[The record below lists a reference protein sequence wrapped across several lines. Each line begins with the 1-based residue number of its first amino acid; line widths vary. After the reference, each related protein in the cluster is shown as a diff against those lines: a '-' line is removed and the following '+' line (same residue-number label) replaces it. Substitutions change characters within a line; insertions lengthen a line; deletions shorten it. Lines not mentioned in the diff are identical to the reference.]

1 MIREIRK
8 IGDPVLRRKARKVEK
23 VSKDTQKLLDDMIE
37 TMRAGN
43 GVGLAAP
50 QIGVLQR
57 ALVVEI
63 EADEKIPGSGI
74 TYALIN
80 PEIVQRSEETW
91 VGQEG
96 CLSIPGWRGE
106 VERPYRIAIKA
117 MDREGKRIRLEAE
130 GWVARVLQHE
140 IDHLEGV
147 LFIDK
152 LVAPDRVWR
161 VEEGKE
167 EETAAEMALAA
178 P

>member
-1 MIREIRK
+1 MVREIRK

-23 VSKDTQKLLDDMIE
+23 ISKETQKLLDDMLE
-37 TMRAGN
+37 TMRARN

-50 QIGVLQR
+50 QVGVLQR

-63 EADEKIPGSGI
+63 EANEKIAGSGV

-80 PEIVQRSEETW
+80 PEIVRRSQESWTD
-91 VGQEG
+91 QEG

-106 VERPYRIAIKA
+106 VERPWSVVVKA
-117 MDREGKRIRLEAE
+117 LDRQGKRIRLEAE

-152 LVAPDRVWR
+152 LIAPDRLWR

-167 EETAAEMALAA
+167 EETAQEMVL
-178 P
+178 PTP